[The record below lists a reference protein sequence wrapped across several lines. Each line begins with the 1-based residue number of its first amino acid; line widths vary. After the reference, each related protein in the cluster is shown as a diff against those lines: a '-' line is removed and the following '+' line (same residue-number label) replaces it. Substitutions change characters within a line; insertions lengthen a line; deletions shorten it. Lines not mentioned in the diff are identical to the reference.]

1 MVLKPGVRLVSSAC
15 ETEVVVIRAPGGEV
29 DLQCGGAPMVPMGR
43 EVAPVELD
51 GSKADGSLL
60 GKRYVSTDGSL
71 EVLCTRGGRGSLF
84 AADAQLAM
92 KESKKLP
99 SSD

>member
-15 ETEVVVIRAPGGEV
+15 ETQVVVIRAPGGEV
-29 DLQCGGAPMVPMGR
+29 DLRCGGAAMVQMGK
-43 EVAPVELD
+43 EVLQAELD
-51 GSKADGSLL
+51 ESKADGSLL
-60 GKRYVSTDGSL
+60 GKRYVNTDGSL

-84 AADAQLAM
+84 AAEAPLVM

>member
-1 MVLKPGVRLVSSAC
+1 MALKPGDRLASSAC
-15 ETEVVVIRAPGGEV
+15 ETEVVVIRAPKGEV
-29 DLQCGGAPMVPMGR
+29 DLQCGGAPMVPIGA
-43 EVAPVELD
+43 EVPKAELD
-51 GSKADGSLL
+51 GSKAEGSLL
-60 GKRYVSTDGSL
+60 GKRYVNSDGSL

-84 AADAQLAM
+84 AADASLVM